1 MARPDA
7 IAEYREAQRRRAATP
22 GNATAVFNVGWT
34 ASRVGLFEEAIAAYE
49 SALAMG
55 ISQPEEAMFN
65 LSVIYSDQL
74 GDVATARHWV
84 AQGLQVNH
92 QYYPAVFQAA
102 HLAEQ
107 VGDRQAALDGFA
119 RAAELR
125 PDEGLPRARQL
136 EASPGAS
143 ADAGVVAAVEQFAQ
157 GGDIDALFALGKHRE
172 ALGDWQ
178 QAWSAMLAAN
188 NADAKDQPPWPA
200 EAIRE
205 RVLQGPASG
214 LPPLAGSDGPVFIV
228 GMFRTG
234 STLLEQILAAHP
246 RFSPLGESEFWP
258 RVIARLG
265 GGMVIPGHV
274 PSDKDQGKLRSAF
287 DAMLAARHLPANTL
301 ATDKRPDNLFHL
313 ATIGRVLPHARFV
326 ITQRD
331 WRDTLV
337 SVFGTRLHPQHG
349 YATSVVATDRH
360 LQLCDE
366 LAGQWQ
372 AASSDR
378 VRLLRYEDLVTRPEQ
393 TLRGLLGWL
402 GETWNPACLDFHRL
416 NNPVRTA
423 SVWQIREPLSAA
435 RLGRWRHFEEP
446 LRSVLG
452 AALDGPG

>member
-7 IAEYREAQRRRAATP
+7 ITEYREAQRRRLETP

-34 ASRVGLFEEAIAAYE
+34 ASQVGFFEEAIAAYE
-49 SALAMG
+49 SALKMG

-74 GDVATARHWV
+74 GDVATGRHWV
-84 AQGLQVNH
+84 QQALQANPH
-92 QYYPAVFQAA
+92 YYPAVFQGA
-102 HLAEQ
+102 HLEEQ
-107 VGDRQAALDGFA
+107 VGERRAALDGFA

-143 ADAGVVAAVEQFAQ
+143 ADVAVVAAVEQFAHE
-157 GGDIDALFALGKHRE
+157 GDIDALFALGKHRE

-188 NADAKDQPPWPA
+188 NADAKYQPPWPA

-234 STLLEQILAAHP
+234 STLLEQILAGHP

-265 GGMVIPGHV
+265 GAMVIPGHV
-274 PSDKDQGKLRSAF
+274 PSDKDQRKLRSAF
-287 DAMLAARHLPANTL
+287 DAMLAARQLPANTL

-349 YATSVVATDRH
+349 YATSVVATHQH

-372 AASSDR
+372 AACSER
-378 VRLLRYEDLVTRPEQ
+378 VRLLRYEDLVARPEQ

-402 GETWNPACLDFHRL
+402 GESWNPACLDFHRL

-452 AALDGPG
+452 TALDEPG

>member
-1 MARPDA
+1 
-7 IAEYREAQRRRAATP
+7 
-22 GNATAVFNVGWT
+22 
-34 ASRVGLFEEAIAAYE
+34 
-49 SALAMG
+49 
-55 ISQPEEAMFN
+55 
-65 LSVIYSDQL
+65 
-74 GDVATARHWV
+74 
-84 AQGLQVNH
+84 
-92 QYYPAVFQAA
+92 
-102 HLAEQ
+102 
-107 VGDRQAALDGFA
+107 
-119 RAAELR
+119 
-125 PDEGLPRARQL
+125 
-136 EASPGAS
+136 
-143 ADAGVVAAVEQFAQ
+143 
-157 GGDIDALFALGKHRE
+157 
-172 ALGDWQ
+172 
-178 QAWSAMLAAN
+178 
-188 NADAKDQPPWPA
+188 
-200 EAIRE
+200 
-205 RVLQGPASG
+205 
-214 LPPLAGSDGPVFIV
+214 
-228 GMFRTG
+228 
-234 STLLEQILAAHP
+234 
-246 RFSPLGESEFWP
+246 
-258 RVIARLG
+258 
-265 GGMVIPGHV
+265 MVIPGHV

-393 TLRGLLGWL
+393 TMRGLLGWL